1 MDYSHGGYLA
11 MGRTSIKN
19 KLILSFLALLLVVL
33 VVVGVVNRMFN
44 DFYLAQAI
52 STALALA
59 AGIVLGGIFSRSLVR
74 RLNRLSKVAGEI
86 SQGDLTKEIPVLS
99 QDEIRDLEEI
109 FAKMMADLRD
119 MIGEMKH
126 VSSQI
131 SETNS
136 RLSRVVKKLLENSR
150 EIDQTATDIAK
161 GSEEQTLIVQKTS
174 LRLDNALNEMDEMV
188 AQSAETAGKINE
200 ARLKSETGE
209 TKARQTIN
217 RMELVLKQMVDN
229 TQPMYRLANKV
240 EKIKLVIN
248 ILDEISQ
255 KTDLL
260 SLNASI
266 EATRAGES
274 GRGFALVADEIR
286 NMAENSK
293 RSSQEIRRMVED
305 MLQDSKAVTEAL
317 TQTQD
322 DVKEGRKTIH
332 EIVQTFGD
340 MLTGVKEVSGAIQEN
355 EDVTNRQVKQIR
367 GLLSHFQDLSRLAN
381 ENFLSTQK
389 TTVATKNQKQDMKRM
404 VGVMKSLTA
413 LSEKMQQTQRR
424 FKLPKDYAQSQSD
437 YAAAQ

>member
-1 MDYSHGGYLA
+1 

-59 AGIVLGGIFSRSLVR
+59 AGIVLGGIFSRSLVC

-131 SETNS
+131 SETNT

>member
-1 MDYSHGGYLA
+1 

-131 SETNS
+131 SETNT

-317 TQTQD
+317 TQTQN

>member
-1 MDYSHGGYLA
+1 

-317 TQTQD
+317 TQTQH
-322 DVKEGRKTIH
+322 DVKEGHKTIH

-340 MLTGVKEVSGAIQEN
+340 MLTGVKDVSGAIQEN

-424 FKLPKDYAQSQSD
+424 FKLPKDYAQSQSG